1 MINKNINIFYK
12 IYNSDIYTISI
23 VILAL
28 FSIFFPLT
36 NTQDLCIDAIFIA
49 DLILSTFLFVKYA
62 KKKSIK
68 AYFKLHTFDII
79 SCIPLQFLNIGK
91 LFRFVRL
98 VRTTRL
104 LRLNRTSSFSIKPTL
119 TNLFKFDTF
128 KELFIYFAIYLI
140 GNAYIFE
147 EIKHT
152 SFLNVIYWV
161 MTTITTVGYGDVS
174 PTHPTTKIL
183 SMFLMIIGVA
193 TMGYINGAIISVVV
207 TQNKK

>member
-1 MINKNINIFYK
+1 M
-12 IYNSDIYTISI
+12 
-23 VILAL
+23 
-28 FSIFFPLT
+28 
-36 NTQDLCIDAIFIA
+36 
-49 DLILSTFLFVKYA
+49 KYA
-62 KKKSIK
+62 KKKSVK
-68 AYFKLHTFDII
+68 AYFKLHAFDII

-193 TMGYINGAIISVVV
+193 TMGYINGAIISFVV